1 MSFQPIKGTE
11 QNKFTALPMAA
22 STTIVAGTALAF
34 TNGYLR
40 PATSSDAE
48 VRYVALEG
56 KVTTSGQNP
65 LISVVET
72 QGVTFIADAA
82 ANSARAAV
90 GTKVDLSDATKINVS
105 ATTNGTFFVADTFGP
120 AANKQYTGYFTIS

>member
-34 TNGYLR
+34 TGGYLR
-40 PATSSDAE
+40 PATSSDKE
-48 VRYVALEG
+48 VRYVALED
-56 KVTTSGQNP
+56 KVTASGQNP
-65 LISVVET
+65 LIRVVET

-90 GTKVDLSDATKINVS
+90 GTKVDLSDATKIDAS
-105 ATTNGTFFVADTFGP
+105 ASTNDTFFIVDTFGP
-120 AANKQYTGYFTIS
+120 AANKQYIGYFTIS